1 MLRSQAVVD
10 FGEPLQTVEFP
21 LPVPKGR
28 EVLIRTTFAGMCHSD
43 VHLADGYFDMG
54 GGAKMPVREKRPFT
68 LGHEIEGDVTAVGPD
83 VPSSIA
89 IGSPFAVFPWLGC
102 YESGCAYCGAGNAN
116 LCVSPHSTKF
126 ADGKSIYGGYG
137 SHVLVPDYKWL
148 LKTSDVLAPGLGA
161 VYMCSGLTAFSAIK
175 KTLPLPGG
183 DRASAADL
191 LIIGLGGL
199 GFQAVQMAH
208 ALLGGWPVVADI
220 DEAKRRVAEQLGCTA
235 YDPREAK
242 AMVRAVKAGSTGND
256 GVHAA
261 IDFVG
266 AESTF
271 QLALGA
277 TRAGG
282 KVVIVGLFGGQAKC
296 PLPMI
301 PLRQKAILGSMTG
314 TFDEAQDMLNMLRE
328 RKVDPPPHHFRSIHE
343 ANAALDDLR
352 SGKIVGRCILR
363 HDWDMAKI

>member
-1 MLRSQAVVD
+1 M
-10 FGEPLQTVEFP
+10 
-21 LPVPKGR
+21 
-28 EVLIRTTFAGMCHSD
+28 
-43 VHLADGYFDMG
+43 
-54 GGAKMPVREKRPFT
+54 
-68 LGHEIEGDVTAVGPD
+68 
-83 VPSSIA
+83 
-89 IGSPFAVFPWLGC
+89 
-102 YESGCAYCGAGNAN
+102 
-116 LCVSPHSTKF
+116 
-126 ADGKSIYGGYG
+126 
-137 SHVLVPDYKWL
+137 
-148 LKTSDVLAPGLGA
+148 
-161 VYMCSGLTAFSAIK
+161 
-175 KTLPLPGG
+175 
-183 DRASAADL
+183 
-191 LIIGLGGL
+191 
-199 GFQAVQMAH
+199 
-208 ALLGGWPVVADI
+208 ADI

-328 RKVDPPPHHFRSIHE
+328 RKVNPPPHHFRSIHE